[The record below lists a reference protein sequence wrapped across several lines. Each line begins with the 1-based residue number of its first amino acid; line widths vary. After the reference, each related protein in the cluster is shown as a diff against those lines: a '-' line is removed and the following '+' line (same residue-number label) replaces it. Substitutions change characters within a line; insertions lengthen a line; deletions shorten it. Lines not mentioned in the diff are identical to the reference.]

1 MDNPETLASLDTQDT
16 EWRQRTNKKT
26 QKTKKMSNTESRP
39 KTGGVLRCTC
49 AAIHSDN
56 HYHQEKMFQV
66 IKLVSD
72 PIVLFL
78 DNKLCLNYSH

>member
-49 AAIHSDN
+49 AAIHSD
-56 HYHQEKMFQV
+56 YV
-66 IKLVSD
+66 Y
-72 PIVLFL
+72 
-78 DNKLCLNYSH
+78 LCSEARVVMSVTISA